1 MSDTTIKDWRG
12 TEIEVG
18 DIILYA
24 VKHSTSVEVN
34 EAIVK
39 EVGRKPRYS
48 WLTDMGRDLD
58 ESDYVPYVAA
68 EWQTSSYCYLPGR
81 KVIISNERTI
91 KNIVLT
97 NFEGLTVVAKGNPP
111 AWARIR
117 KPVFGNADLSVQVSP

>member
-1 MSDTTIKDWRG
+1 MSETTIKDWRG

-39 EVGRKPRYS
+39 EVGMKPRYS
-48 WLTDMGRDLD
+48 WSREDTEDK
-58 ESDYVPYVAA
+58 VPYVSA

-117 KPVFGNADLSVQVSP
+117 KPVFGNANL